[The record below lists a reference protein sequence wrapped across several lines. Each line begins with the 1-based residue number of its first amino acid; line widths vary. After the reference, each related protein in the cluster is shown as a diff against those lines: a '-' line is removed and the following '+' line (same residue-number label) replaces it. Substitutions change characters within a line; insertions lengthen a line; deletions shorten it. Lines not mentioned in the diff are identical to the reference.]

1 MCLFDCCFYN
11 NEKEKNN
18 YYLKNDPLEEI
29 NKQFAIIRENSKKKI
44 NVLNKNFKKI
54 NKNN

>member
-18 YYLKNDPLEEI
+18 YYLKTDPLEEI

-44 NVLNKNFKKI
+44 NVLNKKFKKI